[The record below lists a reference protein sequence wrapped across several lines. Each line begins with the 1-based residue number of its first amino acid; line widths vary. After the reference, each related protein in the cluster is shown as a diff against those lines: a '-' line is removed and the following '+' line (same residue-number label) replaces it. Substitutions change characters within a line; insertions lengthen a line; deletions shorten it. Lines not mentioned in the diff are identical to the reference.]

1 MIPFDY
7 PELIKRIGGD
17 DATTPRLDKFFSKLI
32 CWGEP
37 CFNMA
42 NEPDFVTPYA
52 YVFAGQPWKTQQV
65 ITRIEQQTF
74 NTKSDGIPGNDD
86 LGATSG
92 VYVWNALG
100 LYPGIPG
107 VGGLLLGTPMFPSA
121 TVHFGDG
128 RTLSHPRHRNRP
140 LRPASPDQRQSKH
153 HVLAAV
159 VRPGPRRLE
168 TGIQTKPRTQ
178 QTTRPANKRTPTK
191 LHAVSSSLS
200 CDVILSEAPK
210 GAQSKDPREH
220 VRAKPCKARPAFPK
234 QQHEKGCPILSRSLR
249 KGGKA
254 RQSTHRKPSTRSDIA
269 HK

>member
-1 MIPFDY
+1 
-7 PELIKRIGGD
+7 
-17 DATTPRLDKFFSKLI
+17 
-32 CWGEP
+32 
-37 CFNMA
+37 MA

-128 RTLSHPRHRNRP
+128 RTLSIHAAGTGPYVQQVLVNGKENATSWLP
-140 LRPASPDQRQSKH
+140 LSDLSK
-153 HVLAAV
+153 A
-159 VRPGPRRLE
+159 PP
-168 TGIQTKPRTQ
+168 
-178 QTTRPANKRTPTK
+178 NWN
-191 LHAVSSSLS
+191 SS
-200 CDVILSEAPK
+200 
-210 GAQSKDPREH
+210 
-220 VRAKPCKARPAFPK
+220 
-234 QQHEKGCPILSRSLR
+234 
-249 KGGKA
+249 
-254 RQSTHRKPSTRSDIA
+254 
-269 HK
+269 

>member
-42 NEPDFVTPYA
+42 NEPDFVTPYT
-52 YVFAGQPWKTQQV
+52 YVFAGQPWKTQEV
-65 ITRIEQQTF
+65 VTRIEQQTF

-107 VGGLLLGTPMFPSA
+107 VGGMLLGTPMFSSA

-128 RTLSHPRHRNRP
+128 RTLSIHATGTGPYVQQALVNGKKNTTSWLP
-140 LRPASPDQRQSKH
+140 LSDLK
-153 HVLAAV
+153 
-159 VRPGPRRLE
+159 PG
-168 TGIQTKPRTQ
+168 T
-178 QTTRPANKRTPTK
+178 TK
-191 LHAVSSSLS
+191 LEFKLS
-200 CDVILSEAPK
+200 PAPNK
-210 GAQSKDPREH
+210 QRGQPTNE
-220 VRAKPCKARPAFPK
+220 RPPNFM
-234 QQHEKGCPILSRSLR
+234 Q
-249 KGGKA
+249 
-254 RQSTHRKPSTRSDIA
+254 
-269 HK
+269 

>member
-17 DATTPRLDKFFSKLI
+17 DATTPRLDKFFLKLV

-42 NEPDFVTPYA
+42 NEPDFVTPYT

-92 VYVWNALG
+92 VYVWNALS

-107 VGGLLLGTPMFPSA
+107 VGGLLLGTPMFSSA
-121 TVHFGDG
+121 TVHFGNG
-128 RTLSHPRHRNRP
+128 RTLDIRAIGTGPYVQQAVINGKENTTSWLP
-140 LRPASPDQRQSKH
+140 LSDLGQGTSKLEFKLNSEPNKQRGQ
-153 HVLAAV
+153 
-159 VRPGPRRLE
+159 
-168 TGIQTKPRTQ
+168 
-178 QTTRPANKRTPTK
+178 PAN
-191 LHAVSSSLS
+191 
-200 CDVILSEAPK
+200 E
-210 GAQSKDPREH
+210 
-220 VRAKPCKARPAFPK
+220 RPPNFMK
-234 QQHEKGCPILSRSLR
+234 
-249 KGGKA
+249 
-254 RQSTHRKPSTRSDIA
+254 
-269 HK
+269 